1 MKRLVLG
8 IAFFALGGL
17 ALATPTKQQVRKK
30 TDERLL
36 TAAVVL
42 EEVMAAPDKGIPDD
56 LLKNAYCAV
65 IVPGVKKGA
74 FLFGAQYG
82 KGFVTCRKKAT
93 AGWSAP
99 SAIRVEGGSFG
110 LQVGGE
116 ETDVVMLVRNARGAE
131 KLMASK
137 FTLGGDASVA
147 AGPVGRTTT
156 AQTDALMH
164 AEILTWSRS
173 RGVFAGISLAGA
185 TLRPDETDN
194 RALYGKKLGT
204 KEIVD
209 SNRRPPAAAH
219 TLLRLLK
226 SFSPVDENREVA
238 MRR

>member
-1 MKRLVLG
+1 VKRLVLG
-8 IAFFALGGL
+8 IACFALGGL
-17 ALATPTKQQVRKK
+17 ALATPSKQEDRKK
-30 TDERLL
+30 TDERLH

-56 LLKNAYCAV
+56 LLKKAYCAV

-74 FLFGAQYG
+74 FLVGAQYG
-82 KGFVTCRKKAT
+82 KGFVTCRRN

-110 LQVGGE
+110 LQVGAE
-116 ETDVVMLVRNARGAE
+116 EIDLVMLVRNLRGAE

-173 RGVFAGISLAGA
+173 RGVFAGISLSGA
-185 TLRPDETDN
+185 TLRPDQADN

-204 KEIVD
+204 KEVVD

-226 SFSPVDENREVA
+226 SYSPVDENREVA

>member
-8 IAFFALGGL
+8 IVCFALSGL
-17 ALATPTKQQVRKK
+17 ALATPTKQTVRKK
-30 TDERLL
+30 TDARLQ

-42 EEVMAAPDKGIPDD
+42 EEVMAAPDKGIPGD
-56 LLKNAYCAV
+56 LLKRAYCVA

-74 FLFGAQYG
+74 FLVGAQYG
-82 KGFVTCRKKAT
+82 KGFVTCRRN

-110 LQVGGE
+110 LQVGAE
-116 ETDVVMLVRNARGAE
+116 EIDLVMLVRNLRGAE

-173 RGVFAGISLAGA
+173 RGVFAGISLSGA
-185 TLRPDETDN
+185 TLRPDQADN

-204 KEIVD
+204 KEVVD

-226 SFSPVDENREVA
+226 SYSPVDENREVA